1 MGAGNVAPN
10 PMVGAVLV
18 YQNNIIGEGFH
29 REYGGGHAE
38 VNCIHNVSHENRHL
52 IEKSTL
58 YVSLEPC
65 NHHGKTPPCTDLIIR
80 HAIPRV
86 VIGCRD
92 LNEKVNGSGVAKLR
106 DSGIEVV
113 EGICEKEAV
122 YLNRSFF
129 TFQQKK
135 RPYVILKWAQSSD
148 GFIGNID
155 KRVKI
160 SNAASDRLVH
170 KWRSEE
176 GAIMVGTKT
185 AISDNP
191 SLTTRLWP
199 GHNPVRVVLDLSG
212 KLPGH
217 LALLNS
223 EALTIVINKRQE
235 KQDGNLIYRKLNAED
250 DLINEVL
257 DILYRENI
265 QSLIVEGGSKL
276 LQTFID
282 SGKWDEARVI
292 IGNNLLLESGVKAPA
307 LPVTKEVHKNVCLD
321 DSILFF
327 EKE

>member
-1 MGAGNVAPN
+1 MGEGHVAPN
-10 PMVGAVLV
+10 PMVGAALV

-38 VNCIHNVSHENRHL
+38 VNCILNVSEENRHL
-52 IEKSTL
+52 IDKSTL

-80 HAIPRV
+80 HFIPRV

-92 LNEKVNGSGVAKLR
+92 PHEKVNGSGVATLR

-113 EGICEKEAV
+113 EGICEKEAA
-122 YLNRSFF
+122 YLNRRFF

-148 GFIGNID
+148 GFIGISGI
-155 KRVKI
+155 RTKI
-160 SNAASDRLVH
+160 SNSSADRLVH

-176 GAIMVGTKT
+176 AAIMVGTQT
-185 AISDNP
+185 ALTDNP

-199 GHNPVRVVLDLSG
+199 GPNPVRVVLDLSE

-217 LALLNS
+217 LALFNR
-223 EALTIVINKRQE
+223 EVRTIVINSLHE
-235 KQDGNLIYRKLNAED
+235 KQNGNLAYRKVNPGGEV
-250 DLINEVL
+250 INEVL

-276 LQTFID
+276 LQSFID

-292 IGNNLLLESGVKAPA
+292 INNNLLLESGVKAPVFPA
-307 LPVTKEVHKNVCLD
+307 IKEVHKDVFLD
-321 DSILFF
+321 NSIHFF
-327 EKE
+327 ENE